1 MNFPTKAAISRIAER
16 RRGALYAWQI
26 DRRGGADPILAA
38 MHTLTDQPADPVA
51 APPLSGPR
59 TLALSFTGDGREYF
73 RIWVVNLLLSLAT
86 LGIYSAWAKV
96 RRLQYFDRN
105 TMLAGATF
113 DFHGN
118 PRAVLIGRLLSVVL
132 LAAYHYA
139 FGFSTAFGLAVIF
152 GLLGAFP
159 WLMRGALRFRLGNT
173 CYRGLWLGFDG
184 SVGQAYLAWLPP
196 ALTFVLP
203 GALLALYPGQ
213 PALAA
218 LVLPLYLF
226 WPLMHARLR
235 HFQHAHLLL
244 GDQHSGY
251 AVKARRFY
259 KPYLVVTLL
268 SLGAVL
274 AVALVAGV
282 ASFVA
287 QGSKGLVF
295 APLIASVLMV
305 YVMYLLA
312 GPYMVVRVSNLAW
325 SNTTFPGVRIRST
338 LPARAFMKLQ
348 TKNVLLT
355 LVTLGLYRPFAVVN
369 VYRFR
374 LAHVHIEV
382 DGDIEAFA
390 NHVAKRGGAAGD
402 GAADGFGIDL
412 SW

>member
-1 MNFPTKAAISRIAER
+1 
-16 RRGALYAWQI
+16 
-26 DRRGGADPILAA
+26 
-38 MHTLTDQPADPVA
+38 MHTLIDQPADAIA
-51 APPLSGPR
+51 APPDPGPR

-105 TMLAGATF
+105 THLAGATF

-118 PRAVLIGRLLSVVL
+118 PRAVLVGRLLSVVL
-132 LAAYHYA
+132 LGAYHYA
-139 FGFSTAFGLAVIF
+139 FGFSTAFGLAVIV
-152 GLLGAFP
+152 GLLAAFP
-159 WLMRGALRFRLGNT
+159 YLMRGALRFRLGNT
-173 CYRGLWLGFDG
+173 SYRGLWLGFDG
-184 SVGQAYLAWLPP
+184 SIAQAYLAWLPP

-203 GALLALYPGQ
+203 GALLALNPGS
-213 PALAA
+213 PELAA
-218 LVLPLYLF
+218 AVLPLYLA
-226 WPLMHARLR
+226 WPLMHGQLR
-235 HFQHAHLLL
+235 RFQHAHLLL

-251 AVKARRFY
+251 TVTARRFY
-259 KPYLVVTLL
+259 KPYLVVSLL
-268 SLGAVL
+268 GLGAIV
-274 AVALVAGV
+274 AVALVAGI
-282 ASFVA
+282 ASFAA
-287 QGSKGLVF
+287 QGSRGLVF
-295 APLIASVLMV
+295 APMIAAILMV

-355 LVTLGLYRPFAVVN
+355 LLTLGLYRPFAVVS

-390 NHVAKRGGAAGD
+390 THVAKRGGAAGD

>member
-1 MNFPTKAAISRIAER
+1 
-16 RRGALYAWQI
+16 
-26 DRRGGADPILAA
+26 
-38 MHTLTDQPADPVA
+38 MHTLIDQPADAIA
-51 APPLSGPR
+51 APPDPGPR

-105 TMLAGATF
+105 THLAGATF

-118 PRAVLIGRLLSVVL
+118 PRAVLVGRLLSVVL
-132 LAAYHYA
+132 LGAYHYA
-139 FGFSTAFGLAVIF
+139 FGFSTAFGLAVIV
-152 GLLGAFP
+152 GLLAAFP
-159 WLMRGALRFRLGNT
+159 YLMRGALRFRLGNT
-173 CYRGLWLGFDG
+173 SYRGLWLGFDG
-184 SVGQAYLAWLPP
+184 SIAQAYLAWLPP

-203 GALLALYPGQ
+203 GALLALNPGS
-213 PALAA
+213 PELAA
-218 LVLPLYLF
+218 AVLPLYLA
-226 WPLMHARLR
+226 WPLMHGQLR
-235 HFQHAHLLL
+235 RFQHAHLLL

-251 AVKARRFY
+251 TVKARRFY
-259 KPYLVVTLL
+259 KPYLVVSLL
-268 SLGAVL
+268 GLGAIV
-274 AVALVAGV
+274 AVALVAGI
-282 ASFVA
+282 ASFAA
-287 QGSKGLVF
+287 QGSRGLVF
-295 APLIASVLMV
+295 APMIAAILMV

-355 LVTLGLYRPFAVVN
+355 LLTLGLYRPFAVVS

-390 NHVAKRGGAAGD
+390 THVAKRGGAAGD

>member
-1 MNFPTKAAISRIAER
+1 
-16 RRGALYAWQI
+16 
-26 DRRGGADPILAA
+26 
-38 MHTLTDQPADPVA
+38 MHTLIDQPADAIA
-51 APPLSGPR
+51 APPDPGPR

-105 TMLAGATF
+105 THLAGATF

-118 PRAVLIGRLLSVVL
+118 PRAVLVGRLLSVVL
-132 LAAYHYA
+132 LGAYHYA
-139 FGFSTAFGLAVIF
+139 FGFSTAFGLAVIV
-152 GLLGAFP
+152 GLLAAFP
-159 WLMRGALRFRLGNT
+159 YLMRGALRFRLGNT
-173 CYRGLWLGFDG
+173 SYRGLWLGFDG
-184 SVGQAYLAWLPP
+184 SIAQAYLAWLPP

-203 GALLALYPGQ
+203 GALLALNPGS
-213 PALAA
+213 PELAA
-218 LVLPLYLF
+218 AVLPLYLA
-226 WPLMHARLR
+226 WPLMHGQLR
-235 HFQHAHLLL
+235 RFQHAHLLL

-251 AVKARRFY
+251 TVTARRFY
-259 KPYLVVTLL
+259 KPYLVVSLL
-268 SLGAVL
+268 GLGAIV
-274 AVALVAGV
+274 AVALVAGI
-282 ASFVA
+282 ASFAA
-287 QGSKGLVF
+287 QGSRGLVF
-295 APLIASVLMV
+295 APMIAAILMV

-355 LVTLGLYRPFAVVN
+355 LLTLGLYRPFAVVS

-374 LAHVHIEV
+374 IAHVHIEV

-390 NHVAKRGGAAGD
+390 THVAKRGGAAGD